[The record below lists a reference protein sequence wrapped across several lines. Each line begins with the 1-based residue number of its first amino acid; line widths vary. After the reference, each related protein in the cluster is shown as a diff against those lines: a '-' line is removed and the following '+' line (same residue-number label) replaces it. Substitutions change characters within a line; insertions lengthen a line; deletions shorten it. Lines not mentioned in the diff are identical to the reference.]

1 MFEYL
6 STPEEPNHKE
16 IESDVFDGVY
26 TEEKPENKIKQL
38 QKDLERITGVAI
50 HNEKLLL
57 DAVKRII
64 DLEDKKSDGGIMTIK
79 NSPCY
84 QDIVSIL
91 TVNGYF
97 VTIHIDD
104 DNNGDTLTI
113 EFWRA

>member
-16 IESDVFDGVY
+16 IENDVFDGVY

-38 QKDLERITGVAI
+38 FNAI
-50 HNEKLLL
+50 N
-57 DAVKRII
+57 RII
-64 DLEDKKSDGGIMTIK
+64 DLEDKKSDGGMMTIK
-79 NSPCY
+79 NSTCY
-84 QDIVSIL
+84 QDIISIL
-91 TVNGYF
+91 IANGYF

-104 DNNGDTLTI
+104 DNNGNTLTI

>member
-1 MFEYL
+1 MNEDKI
-6 STPEEPNHKE
+6 EELQ
-16 IESDVFDGVY
+16 
-26 TEEKPENKIKQL
+26 KQL
-38 QKDLERITGVAI
+38 KTMSEIAV
-50 HNEKLLL
+50 HNNKLLF
-57 DAVKRII
+57 DAVNRII

-79 NSPCY
+79 NSTCY
-84 QDIVSIL
+84 QDIISIL